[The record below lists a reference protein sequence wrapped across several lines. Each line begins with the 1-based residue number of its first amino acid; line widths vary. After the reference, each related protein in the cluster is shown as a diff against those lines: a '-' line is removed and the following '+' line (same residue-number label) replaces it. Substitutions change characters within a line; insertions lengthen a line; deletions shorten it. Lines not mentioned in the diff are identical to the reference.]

1 MISKAMAIVTAIK
14 SLYEVGSR
22 FIERGKEF
30 FLGKKERHVDP
41 LINYIPDYEKIQMDT
56 TFKGYTKDDIV
67 SECMVRIREELF
79 QSLSVDI
86 LYNLIVVTIAK
97 TVKKI
102 LTKVP
107 IQMKGDNNAN
117 RKVIFKGA
125 NKEVENREFNDR
137 VRPKYSF
144 SL

>member
-1 MISKAMAIVTAIK
+1 
-14 SLYEVGSR
+14 
-22 FIERGKEF
+22 
-30 FLGKKERHVDP
+30 
-41 LINYIPDYEKIQMDT
+41 MDT

-67 SECMVRIREELF
+67 SECMVRIRKELF

-125 NKEVENREFNDR
+125 NKEVENREFNGR
-137 VRPKYSF
+137 VRPKYNF